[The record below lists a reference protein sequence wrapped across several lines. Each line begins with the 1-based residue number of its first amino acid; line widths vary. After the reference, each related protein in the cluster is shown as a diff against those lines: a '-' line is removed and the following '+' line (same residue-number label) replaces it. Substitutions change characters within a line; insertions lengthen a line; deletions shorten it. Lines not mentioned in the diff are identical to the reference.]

1 MMVCVFFRKRPGVI
15 PGLIFLMLL
24 SGSSAVCETLYQWKN
39 ESGEVFYSNV
49 SPPREGRDYEIITMG
64 GGEGREISSVTDPSA
79 EQRLPDA
86 PAAAAPSS
94 HESSPGSVIRL
105 LNERVANRKNE
116 ISAMEQ
122 LLRTQADNEG
132 LRRSLM
138 RKKRY
143 LAEEL
148 IYLAELNP

>member
-1 MMVCVFFRKRPGVI
+1 MPGFI
-15 PGLIFLMLL
+15 LLILL
-24 SGSSAVCETLYQWKN
+24 SVSPAVCETLYQWKN

-49 SPPREGRDYEIITMG
+49 SPPGEGCPYQLITMG
-64 GGEGREISSVTDPSA
+64 RGEGSELSTVTDPSVGMRSL
-79 EQRLPDA
+79 EA
-86 PAAAAPSS
+86 PAAAARFP
-94 HESSPGSVIRL
+94 HESSPESVMRL
-105 LNERVANRKNE
+105 LNERITNRKNE

-122 LLRTQADNEG
+122 ILRKQASDEG